1 MFENVFVWQQ
11 VGNSSMIAVLVL
23 LVLMMVKKS
32 AHWFVVPTGM
42 VEQW

>member
-32 AHWFVVPTGM
+32 AHWLVVPLGM